1 MIHWA
6 LILLAA
12 AANVVL
18 NLCLR
23 QAARSYA
30 PGQSLAGPLLSP
42 WAWLSVLS
50 AVVLVGSFM
59 VAIRSFSLSL
69 TYTAI
74 TAIVM
79 VSLTLIGVLLQHE
92 TVNLGRAL
100 GLGLIIAGLVISALA
115 TT

>member
-1 MIHWA
+1 MMHWA

-12 AANVVL
+12 SANVVL
-18 NLCLR
+18 TLCLR

-30 PGQSLAGPLLSP
+30 PGGPLAGPLLSP

-50 AVVLVGSFM
+50 AAVLLGTFM

-79 VSLTLIGVLLQHE
+79 VSLTLIGVVLQHE

-100 GLGLIIAGLVISALA
+100 GLGLIVTGLVVSALA